1 MKKLKNKGITL
12 VALVITIVIIIILST
27 IAINFTFGENGLIT
41 RAQQAAEM
49 SEVSRILE
57 QLEMAKGSAYID
69 GAGDIDPDHYFDIL
83 EEEGIINDKETDVV
97 DNGDGSYDVT
107 TEGDRV
113 CEVTLE
119 PDGDLDIEYVGKNNE
134 PRISSIKVTD
144 KTENSISVEV
154 VTKNV
159 DNAEYTYSYKKTDEG
174 EEAWQ
179 EAGKSNT
186 NTFTFKWIRE

>member
-97 DNGDGSYDVT
+97 DNGDGS
-107 TEGDRV
+107 
-113 CEVTLE
+113 
-119 PDGDLDIEYVGKNNE
+119 I
-134 PRISSIKVTD
+134 
-144 KTENSISVEV
+144 
-154 VTKNV
+154 
-159 DNAEYTYSYKKTDEG
+159 
-174 EEAWQ
+174 
-179 EAGKSNT
+179 
-186 NTFTFKWIRE
+186 

>member
-1 MKKLKNKGITL
+1 MRSKLTEIKNKGNSKGITL

-57 QLEMAKGSAYID
+57 QLKMAKGSAYID
-69 GAGDIDPDHYFDIL
+69 GAGEIDPDHYFDII
-83 EEEGIINDKETDVV
+83 EDEGIIGDKDTDVE
-97 DNGDGSYDVT
+97 DNGDGIYDVT
-107 TEGDRV
+107 TDGDYV
-113 CEVTLE
+113 FEVTPK

-144 KTENSISVEV
+144 KTETSVSVE
-154 VTKNV
+154 
-159 DNAEYTYSYKKTDEG
+159 E
-174 EEAWQ
+174 
-179 EAGKSNT
+179 
-186 NTFTFKWIRE
+186 